1 MGIPILM
8 NTVAF
13 GRSVNPN
20 KNSFYY
26 SFIADYIIVV
36 GTNGLR

>member
-1 MGIPILM
+1 M

-26 SFIADYIIVV
+26 SFIADYMIVV